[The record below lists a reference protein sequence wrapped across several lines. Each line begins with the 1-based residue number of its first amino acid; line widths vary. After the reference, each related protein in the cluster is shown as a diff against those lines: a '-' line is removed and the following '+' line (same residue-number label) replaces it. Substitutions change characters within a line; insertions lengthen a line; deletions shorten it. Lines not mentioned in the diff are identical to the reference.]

1 MSALYRKELRS
12 YFTGPMGYLFIIFLA
27 LFTGIFASMNNFDG
41 YYTSDIGVTM
51 NSMSFV
57 FLLVTPILTMRVFAE
72 ERAKKTDQ
80 LLYSLPISVNGIV
93 GAKYLAVLTVFAIP
107 TLLLCVYPVVFS
119 FFGDVNFVRSYIAI
133 AGFFF
138 MGCALLA
145 IGVFISS
152 LTENQVVS
160 AIVTFAVMLLIFF
173 SERIANALPQTAS
186 WSYFAFT
193 ACVILIGLLVFF
205 LIKNFLV
212 ALASAA
218 LLEAALS
225 VVFMVNKSLFTGLF
239 TKFIQTMS
247 VFSRYSDSI
256 DGIINISD
264 FVYYVSITLL
274 FVFFTVQSVEKRRWS

>member
-27 LFTGIFASMNNFDG
+27 LFTGIFASMNNFGG

-80 LLYSLPISVNGIV
+80 LLYSLPVSVSGIV
-93 GAKYLAVLTVFAIP
+93 GAKYLAVLTVFSIP
-107 TLLLCVYPVVFS
+107 TLLLCAYPVVFS
-119 FFGDVNFVRSYIAI
+119 FFGDVNFIRSYVAI

-205 LIKNFLV
+205 LIKNYLV

-225 VVFMVNKSLFTGLF
+225 VLFMVKKSLFTGLF

-256 DGIINISD
+256 NGVINISD